1 MSYYDHA
8 TMMALRLGP
17 WADDP
22 AAEQARNADRRRR
35 RPGRGTPSLLAW
47 IIGLAHRRAPAA
59 LRKPPEP
66 AAAADSDA
74 PRKT

>member
-22 AAEQARNADRRRR
+22 ATEQTRCAVSLRRS
-35 RPGRGTPSLLAW
+35 PGPGMSSLRAW
-47 IIGLAHRRAPAA
+47 IIGLAHRRTPKARRGPQNT
-59 LRKPPEP
+59 

>member
-8 TMMALRLGP
+8 TMMAWKLGP

-22 AAEQARNADRRRR
+22 AAARARCAVSPHRS
-35 RPGRGTPSLLAW
+35 PGAGMSSLRAW
-47 IIGLAHRRAPAA
+47 IIGLAHRRTPKARRGPQKAT
-59 LRKPPEP
+59 P
-66 AAAADSDA
+66 AADSDA